1 MSPERLIWH
10 CPEPCSAFGGH
21 ILRGHVQ
28 ITYHQHSTLF
38 DPFGGSDFFLNLED
52 RLQDHYGK
60 DDSLCNIEG
69 KNMVSLCEGCL
80 GECML
85 SFDEDVQVFK
95 CFSCLTW
102 CDIPKKSLQKP
113 RARTAN
119 SMNRPCEHG
128 GINTCEH

>member
-1 MSPERLIWH
+1 
-10 CPEPCSAFGGH
+10 
-21 ILRGHVQ
+21 
-28 ITYHQHSTLF
+28 
-38 DPFGGSDFFLNLED
+38 
-52 RLQDHYGK
+52 
-60 DDSLCNIEG
+60 
-69 KNMVSLCEGCL
+69 MVSLCEGCL

-128 GINTCEH
+128 GINTCEYSAKTWREHIFKTDPLVN